1 MDLAGYKP
9 TLSEVAGLVGKSSRW
24 IAELRANGAL
34 PPDGATLGEF
44 VEAWAK
50 HNGGTVKGKGIDAA
64 STRLVTAQADMAEMK
79 AAQLRLELLPR
90 GDVIKSVQA
99 AFSRVRGKLLG
110 LPARSA
116 PIIVSIKSVVAI
128 QEKLTELVHEALAE
142 LSETT
147 IIADEAAAAGSG
159 DDGGTAI
166 DASNGSAVVPG
177 DAPAAKADRK
187 SVGRRKPAA
196 KPRGKRR
203 TG

>member
-1 MDLAGYKP
+1 MDLAAYKP

-50 HNGGTVKGKGIDAA
+50 HNSGTVKGKGIDAA

-90 GDVIKSVQA
+90 GDVIKAVQA

-147 IIADEAAAAGSG
+147 IIADEAAAAGSD
-159 DDGGTAI
+159 DDGSAAF
-166 DASNGSAVVPG
+166 DAGNGGAVVSG
-177 DAPAAKADRK
+177 NAPAAKADRK
-187 SVGRRKPAA
+187 PVGRRKPAA

>member
-50 HNGGTVKGKGIDAA
+50 HNSGAIKGKGIDAA

-147 IIADEAAAAGSG
+147 IIAADTAAAVDGADGAGVDAG
-159 DDGGTAI
+159 NGG
-166 DASNGSAVVPG
+166 AVVPG
-177 DAPAAKADRK
+177 NAPAAKADRK
-187 SVGRRKPAA
+187 PVGRRQPAA